1 VKLTIFLQQIS
12 WSLSKNLITKI
23 IITLSTTLTQY
34 STDKMNPNIME
45 EEEALLESQ
54 VRNSKPDNL
63 DLYSEQAFEAYARLK
78 LKSTELYFQYE
89 DFT

>member
-1 VKLTIFLQQIS
+1 M
-12 WSLSKNLITKI
+12 
-23 IITLSTTLTQY
+23 
-34 STDKMNPNIME
+34 D

-63 DLYSEQAFEAYARLK
+63 DINSEHAFEAYARLK